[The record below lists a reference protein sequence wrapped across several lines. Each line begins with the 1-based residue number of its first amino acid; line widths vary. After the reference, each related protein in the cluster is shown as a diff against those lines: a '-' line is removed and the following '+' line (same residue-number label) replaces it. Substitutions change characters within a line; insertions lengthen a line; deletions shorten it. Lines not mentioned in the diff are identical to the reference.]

1 MKTNTAMIM
10 FTLGLLITAF
20 GVGGVEASIS
30 NSELIASVLVSGTGL
45 LIMWVGTLGM
55 RAGEYYDR

>member
-20 GVGGVEASIS
+20 GVGGVEASLS

>member
-1 MKTNTAMIM
+1 MKTNTAMIL

>member
-20 GVGGVEASIS
+20 GVGGVEASLS
-30 NSELIASVLVSGTGL
+30 NPELIASVLVSGTGL

>member
-1 MKTNTAMIM
+1 MKTNTAMIL

-20 GVGGVEASIS
+20 GVGGVEASLS